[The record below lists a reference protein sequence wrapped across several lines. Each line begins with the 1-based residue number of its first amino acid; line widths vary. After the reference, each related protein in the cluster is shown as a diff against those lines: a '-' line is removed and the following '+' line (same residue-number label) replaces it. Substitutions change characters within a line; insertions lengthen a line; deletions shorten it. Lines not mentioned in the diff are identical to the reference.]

1 MSSVSI
7 YDQIYRDNIQKICT
21 GNVQIDPYLNE
32 HAVDGRLGISLII
45 PIQKSRQEYEALV
58 AQFRAIA
65 PDQYYYPFDDLHIT
79 VFDFVQAS
87 KDYTRNEGQEDD
99 FRKISQEALA
109 GIGHFPLRL
118 CGPVFSSAA
127 GLLAGYDDGGLISIR
142 NDIRRLMAMKG
153 LRNDE
158 RYESRSAH
166 VTFCRFRSPLQN
178 PAGLVR
184 LIDACRDLD
193 LGSEQVYCM
202 ELVEHDWYNSTA
214 TKRVIARFALGIA
227 G

>member
-7 YDQIYRDNIQKICT
+7 YDQIFEDNIQEICI

-45 PIQKSRQEYEALV
+45 PIQKSRQDYDALV
-58 AQFRAIA
+58 AQFRAIS

-99 FRKISQEALA
+99 FRLISHEALTD
-109 GIGHFPLRL
+109 IEQFPLRL
-118 CGPVFSSAA
+118 CGPVFSRAA
-127 GLLAGYDDGGLISIR
+127 GLLAGYDDDILISIR
-142 NDIRRLMAMKG
+142 NEIRRLMAKRG

-166 VTFCRFRSPLQN
+166 VTFCRFRSPLKD
-178 PAGLVR
+178 PTGFVS
-184 LIDACRDLD
+184 LIDACRDLH
-193 LGSEQVYCM
+193 LGSEQVGCM
-202 ELVEHDWYNSTA
+202 ELVEHDWYNSKA
-214 TKRVIARFALGIA
+214 TKRVIASFTLGMD